1 MTWQPIIAGVD
12 ATTDGA
18 WGGAVAWRL
27 AEGAGA
33 PCRLVH
39 AVPDEYFRYPYVE
52 PREGQRAEVEAW
64 ARQRLGE
71 ASVGNLPAEALQ
83 AVEIWFG
90 QPARVLAQV
99 AHEAKAELVV
109 VGAKHR
115 TRLGRWLAGST
126 PRQLTRL
133 LDVPLLVATASA
145 ARIRRVLIATDLT
158 GMVSRTIAAGER
170 LARLCGAEVRV
181 VHVIPSPPPGGESR
195 ADAAAGER
203 LRQVEEALERGVWPL
218 VAHPGAT
225 RAVLH
230 GPIRHALAEEAA
242 EWEADVLVVGSHSLP
257 PMDRLL
263 LGSVSEALLREL
275 PTSILVVPYPR

>member
-1 MTWQPIIAGVD
+1 MSWNPIIAGVD

-33 PCRLVH
+33 PCRLIH

-52 PREGQRAEVEAW
+52 PREGQHAELEAW
-64 ARQRLGE
+64 ARRQLAE
-71 ASVGNLPAEALQ
+71 ASPGNLPPEALE
-83 AVEIWFG
+83 AVEVWFG
-90 QPARVLAQV
+90 HPARVLAKV
-99 AHEAKAELVV
+99 AHEAKAEMVV

-115 TRLGRWLAGST
+115 SRLGEWLAGST
-126 PRQLTRL
+126 PRQLSRL
-133 LDVPLLVATASA
+133 LDVPLLVATTSA

-158 GMVSRTIAAGER
+158 GMVTRTIAAGER
-170 LARLCGAEVRV
+170 LAELCGAEVRV
-181 VHVIPSPPPGGESR
+181 VHVIPSHPLSGDPR
-195 ADAAAGER
+195 ADAAVGER

-218 VAHPGAT
+218 VTHPAAT

-230 GPIRHALAEEAA
+230 GPIRGALADEAA

-257 PMDRLL
+257 PVDRLL
-263 LGSVSEALLREL
+263 LGSVSDSLLREL
-275 PTSILVVPYPR
+275 PTSILVVPYPK